1 MLYISSADRNLFIGS
16 SPNKILWK
24 YLYRNM
30 LVPFH
35 TVKKKKKDEAP
46 KLLKLNPAP
55 SVFLNEPTSLSPHDD
70 RLQRKRSI
78 RSDWSQA
85 TVCVQGNE
93 DSFSHLIHLAL

>member
-1 MLYISSADRNLFIGS
+1 
-16 SPNKILWK
+16 
-24 YLYRNM
+24 M

-35 TVKKKKKDEAP
+35 TVKKEETP
-46 KLLKLNPAP
+46 KCLKLNPAP
-55 SVFLNEPTSLSPHDD
+55 RVFLNDPTSLSPHDD

-93 DSFSHLIHLAL
+93 DSFSNLIHSAL